1 MKTHNNF
8 DERFEF
14 TGSVKTWSLIAIVV
28 GVLVVALGFFSGYA
42 ERTFDNLL
50 LMGYYFTCVCTAAV
64 FFCAIQYAAQAG
76 WSTSILRV
84 PHAFIKVLPYAATIL
99 IAIICAGLYFHH
111 TGVSEEGKQVVQPY
125 LYKTWATKGLT
136 DKGNEMY
143 DSLVASKAGYLNV
156 PFFLAR
162 IALYLVCY
170 SFLGWLLVKY
180 STNEDE
186 LGGMFNYDKSFK
198 VACIF
203 LTIFGFTVPL
213 FAFDTIMSLEARW
226 FSTMFGWY
234 NFAAMWVSGLA
245 VMTLVIIYLRKL
257 GYMSWVTEDH
267 LHNLGQL
274 MFGFSVFW
282 TYLWFAQFLLTYYAN
297 IPEESEYFYRRWE
310 PQFKFWFWLNIVINF
325 ATPLLVLMKR
335 DSKRLTIVLQVTC
348 VILICGHWLDY
359 FVMIMPGTT
368 GLSEGMHWYN
378 EISWIEIGT
387 FVGFAGLFTYM
398 AFTALSKFNSLVPK
412 KHPLLDESLHHHI

>member
-14 TGSVKTWSLIAIVV
+14 TGGVKTWSLIAIVV
-28 GVLVVALGFFSGYA
+28 GVIVIAAGFLTGAA

-76 WSTSILRV
+76 WSASILRV
-84 PHAFIKVLPYAATIL
+84 PHAFIKVLPFAGTLLVI
-99 IAIICAGLYFHH
+99 IICAGLFLTH
-111 TGVSEEGKQVVQPY
+111 TGVTEEGKQVVMPY
-125 LYKTWATKGLT
+125 LYKQWATKGLAI
-136 DKGNEMY
+136 KGSDNFDALIY
-143 DSLVASKAGYLNV
+143 GKSGYLNI
-156 PFFLAR
+156 PFFLIRMVFYVA
-162 IALYLVCY
+162 AY
-170 SFLGWLLVKY
+170 SLLGWLFVKY
-180 STNEDE
+180 SNNEDT
-186 LGGMFNYDKSFK
+186 LGGMSNYDKSFR

-213 FAFDTIMSLEARW
+213 FAFDTIMSLEAHW

-234 NFAAMWVSGLA
+234 NFAAMWVSGLS
-245 VMTLVIIYLRKL
+245 VITLVTIYLRKA
-257 GYMSWVTEDH
+257 GYLTWVTEDH

-297 IPEESEYFYRRWE
+297 IPEEAEYFYRRWE

-335 DSKRLTIVLQVTC
+335 DSKRMVPVLKTVC
-348 VILICGHWLDY
+348 IILICGHWLDY
-359 FVMIMPGTT
+359 FQMIMPGTT
-368 GLSEGMHWYN
+368 GLDEGRTVYN

-387 FVGFAGLFTYM
+387 FVGFAGLFTFSVM
-398 AFTALSKFNSLVPK
+398 TALSSFTSLIPK
-412 KHPLLDESLHHHI
+412 KHPLLQESLHHHI